1 MKRLLYNTFCYTD
14 VLINK
19 TNYYLRNNDI
29 ETYLTTERM
38 FQNED
43 TIIHN
48 LYNLST
54 SATKILDRLY
64 IGNAYNARDYY
75 TLKNNNVG
83 LIINCTKDIDNFFD
97 YTEEFIYH
105 RVPVKDMNKENIL
118 LYIHDTVDLIEKYLS
133 ENIDKTVLIHCF
145 MGSSRSATILSAL
158 LIKLYHYTRRN
169 AIGYIKEKRDIVNP
183 NVDFFIQLG
192 EYEAGLKA

>member
-29 ETYLTTERM
+29 ETYLKTERM

-158 LIKLYHYTRRN
+158 FTK
-169 AIGYIKEKRDIVNP
+169 
-183 NVDFFIQLG
+183 
-192 EYEAGLKA
+192 